1 VSRRALI
8 ERVVREL
15 ASYERSSASEG
26 ERRAAEWIAD
36 ELRAGGCR
44 DVRVEEERAHG
55 GYWWPLG
62 LLNAGALMAALA
74 GGRRAAAV
82 AGAAAAAAVYDD
94 VGGGRLWF
102 RRATLPRRPTWNVVA
117 EAGDPAAKRT
127 VVFLAHHDAAHSGVV
142 FHPALP
148 RIGMRLAP
156 KLHERAEQSVPI
168 LYGTFLG
175 PLLLALWGLLGRRPL
190 RAAGTVFALGA
201 ATVMA
206 NIGASRVVP
215 GANDNLSAVAVV
227 VALAHSLRE
236 EPPEGVRV
244 LLLSTGSE
252 ESFMEGMQAF
262 ARRHFPALDRETTE
276 FVCLECVGSPDLC
289 VVEGEGMLRMRHYT
303 AETRERLAR
312 AGLDAGVELTRGLRT
327 VAATDGLIA
336 LRAGYP
342 TCTLGGVDEA
352 KFPANYHWPTDA
364 PDNLDWDSVEGAL
377 AVCEEFVRGRSA
389 PAPA

>member
-36 ELRAGGCR
+36 ELRTAGCR
-44 DVRVEEERAHG
+44 DVRVEEGRAHG

-62 LLNAGALMAALA
+62 LLNAGALIASLL

-102 RRATLPRRPTWNVVA
+102 RRAALPKRATWNVVA
-117 EAGDPAAKRT
+117 EAGDPAAIRT
-127 VVFLAHHDAAHSGVV
+127 IVFLAHHDAAHSGLV

-148 RIGMRLAP
+148 RIGMRLVP

-175 PLLLALWGLLGRRPL
+175 PLLLALWGVLDWRAL
-190 RAAGTVFALGA
+190 RAAGTFFTAGA
-201 ATVMA
+201 SAVMA

-215 GANDNLSAVAVV
+215 GANDNLSAVAMV

-236 EPPEGVRV
+236 RPPAGVRV

-262 ARRHFPALDRETTE
+262 ARRYFYALDRETTE
-276 FVCLECVGSPDLC
+276 FVCLECIGSPYLC
-289 VVEGEGMLRMRHYT
+289 VVEGEGMLRMRYYT
-303 AETRERLAR
+303 GETRERLAR
-312 AGLDAGVELTRGLRT
+312 AGLDTGVELIRGLRT

-342 TCTLGGVDEA
+342 TCTLGGVDDT
-352 KFPANYHWPTDA
+352 KFPREYHWPTDT

-377 AVCEEFVRGRSA
+377 AVCEQFVRSRSSA
-389 PAPA
+389 